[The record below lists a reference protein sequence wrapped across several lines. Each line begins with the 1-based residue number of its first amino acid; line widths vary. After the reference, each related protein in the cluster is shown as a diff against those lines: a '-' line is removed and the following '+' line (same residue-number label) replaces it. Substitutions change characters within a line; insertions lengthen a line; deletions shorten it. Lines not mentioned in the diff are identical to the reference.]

1 MRLFT
6 AIELC
11 ENAKRAVSS
20 VADNLSLFGKG
31 SFVKSGSNHVTLA
44 FLGEMPSA
52 AEAIRAMEA
61 LSFPPFTLTLRD
73 LGHFGSTYFVSTEES
88 KELKLLQ
95 KSLCDNL
102 RAEGLTLE
110 ELKFTPHIT
119 LARRFTPTTDPM
131 IFVPDTSWTVE
142 RVVLMQTVGA
152 GEYKILHE
160 KRCNLE

>member
-6 AIELC
+6 AIELSK
-11 ENAKRAVSS
+11 NAKRAVSS
-20 VADNLSLFGKG
+20 VASNLSLFGKG
-31 SFVKSGSNHVTLA
+31 SFVKSGSYHITLA
-44 FLGEMPSA
+44 FLGELSSA
-52 AEAIRAMEA
+52 TEAIRAMEA
-61 LSFPPFTLTLRD
+61 LSFPSFTLTLRD

-102 RAEGLTLE
+102 KAEGLTLE
-110 ELKFTPHIT
+110 ERKFTPHIT
-119 LARRFTPTTDPM
+119 LARRFTPITASAV
-131 IFVPDTSWTVE
+131 FVPEASWTVE